1 MGNETLDQRLLKL
14 ELIVEGHHEDLKELR
29 DASKMLKQSLEAIE
43 STLQQIKYLAIG
55 GAAVLIANEVGI
67 TQAIKKILL

>member
-1 MGNETLDQRLLKL
+1 METVDQRLLKL
-14 ELIVEGHHEDLKELR
+14 EIIVAGHAEDLRELSNT
-29 DASKMLKQSLEAIE
+29 SKMLKSSLDAIE
-43 STLQQIKYLAIG
+43 KTLQQIKYLAIG

>member
-1 MGNETLDQRLLKL
+1 METVDQRLLKL
-14 ELIVEGHHEDLKELR
+14 EIIVEGHAEDLRELSNT
-29 DASKMLKQSLEAIE
+29 SKMLKSSLDAIE
-43 STLQQIKYLAIG
+43 KTLQQIKYLAIG

>member
-1 MGNETLDQRLLKL
+1 MDSSLDQRLLKL

-29 DASKMLKQSLEAIE
+29 DASKMLKTSLEAIE
-43 STLQQIKYLAIG
+43 ATLQQIKYLAIG

>member
-1 MGNETLDQRLLKL
+1 MDASIDQRLLKL

-29 DASKMLKQSLEAIE
+29 DASKMLKNSLEAIE
-43 STLQQIKYLAIG
+43 ATLQQIKYLAIG